1 VGMVKVESDSL
12 SHLMRD
18 REFKSIAIR
27 RAKRKVSL
35 VLERRQLANNVG
47 ETPSVRIAQIR
58 QFRSNTEPLRATE
71 IFIRRAI
78 QSLSCDPPSAK
89 NKAVNALVCIQ
100 RIRTTNHFQL
110 NRSERRKPC
119 GRSLSLTCE
128 SEPCAF
134 FQTCATRTSRQ
145 PRLILRSITMTPNST
160 LTSESNRK

>member
-1 VGMVKVESDSL
+1 
-12 SHLMRD
+12 
-18 REFKSIAIR
+18 
-27 RAKRKVSL
+27 

-47 ETPSVRIAQIR
+47 ETRSVRIAQIR
-58 QFRSNTEPLRATE
+58 QFRSNTEPLPATE

-78 QSLSCDPPSAK
+78 HSLSCDPPSAK

-100 RIRTTNHFQL
+100 RIRTPNRFQL

-119 GRSLSLTCE
+119 GRSLSPMCE

-145 PRLILRSITMTPNST
+145 PVMILRSTMIAPNST